1 MAINARKPIDH
12 QSALAL
18 KQASLGRMIVQAQV
32 LHEQG
37 KLHKVTSPTGRVRNK
52 AEPLRVRAVEA

>member
-1 MAINARKPIDH
+1 MAINARKTID

-18 KQASLGRMIVQAQV
+18 KQASLGCMLVQAKV

-37 KLHKVTSPTGRVRNK
+37 KLRKVTAPTSRVRSK
-52 AEPLRVRAVEA
+52 AEPLRVQAVEA

>member
-1 MAINARKPIDH
+1 MAITERESID

-18 KQASLGRMIVQAQV
+18 KQTSLGRMLVQAKV

-37 KLHKVTSPTGRVRNK
+37 KLRKVTSPTSRVRSK
-52 AEPLRVRAVEA
+52 AKPLRVQAVEA